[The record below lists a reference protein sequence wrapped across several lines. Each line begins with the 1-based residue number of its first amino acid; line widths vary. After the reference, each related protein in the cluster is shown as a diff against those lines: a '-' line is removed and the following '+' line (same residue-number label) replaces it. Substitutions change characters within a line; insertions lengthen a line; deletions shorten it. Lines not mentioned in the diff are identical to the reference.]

1 MIKYNSIE
9 EVKTAVN
16 SGVAVN
22 WLTALYVVK
31 IDFEGDYIIK
41 STSTAGQ
48 ELLSDQMNPNDFFTN
63 TKTL

>member
-1 MIKYNSIE
+1 MIKYKSIQ
-9 EVKTAVN
+9 EVRTAVK
-16 SGVAVN
+16 SGLVVN

-41 STSTAGQ
+41 STSTTGQ
-48 ELLSDQMNPNDFFTN
+48 EILTEQMNPNDFFTN